1 MQQKLWVKDFEHH
14 ISAATWNTADE
25 LVQAG
30 GVKALK
36 EVEKHFWVASVEDAE
51 GTFET
56 ETIITPH
63 KIKAFTC
70 ECWAQGR
77 RLMCP
82 HIAASLLKI
91 RQFLE
96 QKTEERKVR
105 AEKRATTELS
115 RITVGNVLDKVAPE
129 ELADFVQEYA
139 RRDRDF
145 ALALKTWFAGS
156 VSSAENPFALVLDS
170 VIPKALPDKKM
181 REQDLRRLRQ
191 TLDEL
196 ERQLLAAHQ
205 EHNFR
210 TAFQLSATILERI
223 CPLVDKLEDTKR
235 QQILRYCEQAFEQL
249 NLLQET
255 QTSPELRESA
265 WNSVFEL
272 LSADHFPAE
281 MATPVLLF
289 LNREATDQDKF
300 RRISELFDQVPSPA
314 PVLVLH
320 LFAGALAKKGMPD
333 AVIRLLEEYSEKPGK
348 LRDIISMLAQTG
360 NPEAAYQA
368 GDHFLEKIPFSFG
381 QRRDIEEMLIDIAK
395 KDKKPARHIKLLWR
409 RFLQNGNFD
418 YFEEMKNVAGD
429 GWPAELKSR
438 LNELRKRGDDNM
450 TAIVLAAEGHKAE
463 LAQLLEKQDNIG
475 QFQQY
480 ENLFLPENRDFVQ
493 ARYVELLSNYLREH
507 FGRQASAFVRLQ
519 LAGLVQKGEPD
530 LAIGVIRELTT
541 RFNDRPSLPDELT
554 ELFPKSK
561 RKAILQP

>member
-1 MQQKLWVKDFEHH
+1 M
-14 ISAATWNTADE
+14 
-25 LVQAG
+25 
-30 GVKALK
+30 
-36 EVEKHFWVASVEDAE
+36 
-51 GTFET
+51 
-56 ETIITPH
+56 
-63 KIKAFTC
+63 
-70 ECWAQGR
+70 
-77 RLMCP
+77 
-82 HIAASLLKI
+82 
-91 RQFLE
+91 
-96 QKTEERKVR
+96 
-105 AEKRATTELS
+105 
-115 RITVGNVLDKVAPE
+115 
-129 ELADFVQEYA
+129 QEYA

-223 CPLVDKLEDTKR
+223 CPLVDKLEDPKR

-493 ARYVELLSNYLREH
+493 ARYVELLSSYLREH

>member
-223 CPLVDKLEDTKR
+223 CPLVDKLEDPKR

-418 YFEEMKNVAGD
+418 YFEEMKTVAGD

-493 ARYVELLSNYLREH
+493 ARYVELLSSYLREH

>member
-1 MQQKLWVKDFEHH
+1 
-14 ISAATWNTADE
+14 
-25 LVQAG
+25 
-30 GVKALK
+30 
-36 EVEKHFWVASVEDAE
+36 
-51 GTFET
+51 
-56 ETIITPH
+56 
-63 KIKAFTC
+63 
-70 ECWAQGR
+70 
-77 RLMCP
+77 
-82 HIAASLLKI
+82 
-91 RQFLE
+91 
-96 QKTEERKVR
+96 
-105 AEKRATTELS
+105 
-115 RITVGNVLDKVAPE
+115 
-129 ELADFVQEYA
+129 
-139 RRDRDF
+139 
-145 ALALKTWFAGS
+145 
-156 VSSAENPFALVLDS
+156 
-170 VIPKALPDKKM
+170 
-181 REQDLRRLRQ
+181 
-191 TLDEL
+191 
-196 ERQLLAAHQ
+196 
-205 EHNFR
+205 
-210 TAFQLSATILERI
+210 
-223 CPLVDKLEDTKR
+223 
-235 QQILRYCEQAFEQL
+235 
-249 NLLQET
+249 
-255 QTSPELRESA
+255 
-265 WNSVFEL
+265 
-272 LSADHFPAE
+272 

-300 RRISELFDQVPSPA
+300 RRISELFDQVPNPA

-348 LRDIISMLAQTG
+348 LRDFINMLAQTG
-360 NPEAAYQA
+360 NLEAAYQA

-418 YFEEMKNVAGD
+418 YFEEMKTVAGD